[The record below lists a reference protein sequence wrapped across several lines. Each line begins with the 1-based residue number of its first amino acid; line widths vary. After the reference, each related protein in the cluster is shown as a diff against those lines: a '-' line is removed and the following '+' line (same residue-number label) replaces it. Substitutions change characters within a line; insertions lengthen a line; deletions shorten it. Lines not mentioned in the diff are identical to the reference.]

1 MNANTPD
8 HIAIIIA
15 SLLHDAAIN
24 PSHYTAAAL
33 DSALALHLPGWGKQ
47 SELIKQAR
55 ALLTPRDNEMRN
67 RATIARKVGNLFAR
81 AKTAVNP
88 TERAILAELRAGE
101 SRTVRNFFYEH
112 HDLREPQYI
121 KAISAKDHA
130 NATNY
135 SDKMARDRQV
145 LAATVKG
152 KIVTLATLDTYYVKS
167 GTYNRVSL
175 WVHIPACKRAPQGF
189 HASGSG
195 RAGGCGYHRPSA
207 AAAEA
212 FADAGIV
219 LGSDISGVGDSAMRE
234 ALYAVGDYF
243 GFRNMAILP

>member
-8 HIAIIIA
+8 HIVIIIA
-15 SLLHDAAIN
+15 SLLHDAAIH
-24 PSHYTAAAL
+24 PSPDTAAAL
-33 DSALALHLPGWGKQ
+33 DSTLALHLPGWVKQ

-55 ALLTPRDNEMRN
+55 ALLAHRDNEMRN
-67 RATIARKVGNLFAR
+67 RAAVARKVRKLSTH

-88 TERAILAELRAGE
+88 AERAILAELRSGE

-121 KAISAKDHA
+121 KEISAKKRD
-130 NATNY
+130 NAANY
-135 SDKMARDRQV
+135 SDTMRSDRQV

-152 KIVTLATLDTYYVKS
+152 KIVTLATLDTYYAKG
-167 GTYNRVSL
+167 GTYNRASL
-175 WVHIPACKRAPQGF
+175 WIHIPACKRAPQGF

-195 RAGGCGYHRPSA
+195 RAGGCGYNRPSA

-212 FADAGIV
+212 FANAGIV